1 MRYDDGCA
9 REGERGEDDDRACAA
24 SDDPGDIARI
34 DRVGDAVGGED
45 GGDGY
50 DNDNEEEEHLPAG
63 QHLLVDIK
71 NVDGTFLDSE
81 ERLDSAMLHLVD
93 ASRLTLLS
101 YHCHGMSPAGVSCVG
116 VLLESH
122 ISFHTWPEEGVIT
135 LDLFTCGP
143 NPLLPSLGD
152 IERLFAVPQ
161 PLLNCRRSSDLVYS

>member
-1 MRYDDGCA
+1 
-9 REGERGEDDDRACAA
+9 
-24 SDDPGDIARI
+24 
-34 DRVGDAVGGED
+34 
-45 GGDGY
+45 
-50 DNDNEEEEHLPAG
+50 
-63 QHLLVDIK
+63 VDIK

-81 ERLDSAMLHLVD
+81 ERLASAMLHSVD

-122 ISFHTWPEEGVIT
+122 VIA

-161 PLLNCRRSSDLVYS
+161 PHASTYQPPFPRLRHDSDDEEDDRDRHNDDDRIPREEDYIRPPRTVWSHVLRGFRPAGTGPRILD